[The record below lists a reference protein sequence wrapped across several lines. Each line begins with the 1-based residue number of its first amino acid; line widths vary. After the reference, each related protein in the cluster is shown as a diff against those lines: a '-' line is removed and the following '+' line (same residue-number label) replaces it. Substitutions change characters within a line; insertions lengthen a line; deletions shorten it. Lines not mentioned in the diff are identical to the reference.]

1 MVIAIFCDG
10 ACPGNGKRSAVAGW
24 AWAAWPGGVA
34 RGEPAYSGSGKPPG
48 LATNQRAELT
58 ALWSALQWAR
68 GQTDPAV
75 IHTDSMYA
83 INCTQTWGPGW
94 KRRGWKREGGEIQ
107 NLDIIR
113 PLVELW
119 AAEAVPRGWR
129 LQHVRGHQTGS
140 SPEAW
145 GNNWVDRAAVA
156 ACGSAATGGR
166 PVSGPKEPTLPAFIH
181 TQSTHKTTTTA
192 IADESDLDAIVH
204 EPRSAVAMQHEESS
218 ASVRT
223 FPPSPPRGGHS
234 FFAGND
240 LRRWFGGK

>member
-1 MVIAIFCDG
+1 MVTAIFCDG

-48 LATNQRAELT
+48 LATNQRAELM

-68 GQTDPAV
+68 DQTDPAI

-107 NLDIIR
+107 NLDLIR

-119 AAEAVPRGWR
+119 AAEAGSRGWQ
-129 LQHVRGHQTGS
+129 LQHVQGHQSGS

-156 ACGSAATGGR
+156 ACGSGATGG
-166 PVSGPKEPTLPAFIH
+166 SKEPVMPAFIRLKH
-181 TQSTHKTTTTA
+181 TTTA
-192 IADESDLDAIVH
+192 AIADIDDLDTIVH
-204 EPRSAVAMQHEESS
+204 EDSS

-223 FPPSPPRGGHS
+223 FPPSPPRQTHAS
-234 FFAGND
+234 THTLFAGND
-240 LRRWFGGK
+240 IRRWFGGK